1 MENVKILPKGQITI
15 PVEIRKKLNIKEGD
29 IVSLENTPDGIIM
42 KKGIT
47 LFDVA
52 GSLKLKKD
60 ISNEELIK
68 DARNRIRNEH
78 VWIYSRRY

>member
-1 MENVKILPKGQITI
+1 MENVKILSKGQITI
-15 PVEIRKKLNIKEGD
+15 PAEIRKRLNIKEGD
-29 IVSLENTPDGIIM
+29 IVSIENTPDGITM

-68 DARNRIRNEH
+68 DARNRIRKEH
-78 VWIYSRRY
+78 V

>member
-68 DARNRIRNEH
+68 DARNRIRKEH
-78 VWIYSRRY
+78 V

>member
-52 GSLKLKKD
+52 GSLKLKKN

-68 DARNRIRNEH
+68 DARNRIRKEH
-78 VWIYSRRY
+78 V

>member
-1 MENVKILPKGQITI
+1 
-15 PVEIRKKLNIKEGD
+15 
-29 IVSLENTPDGIIM
+29 M

-52 GSLKLKKD
+52 GSLKLKKN

-68 DARNRIRNEH
+68 DARNRIRKEH
-78 VWIYSRRY
+78 V

>member
-78 VWIYSRRY
+78 V

>member
-15 PVEIRKKLNIKEGD
+15 PAEIRKRLNIKEGD

-68 DARNRIRNEH
+68 DARNRIRKEH
-78 VWIYSRRY
+78 V